1 MTVIAFR
8 PRPRTPSA
16 GPTDPP
22 VPVVGTFRS
31 PRGRTG
37 HLDGT
42 LRVRRLVLVPRG
54 AFVTGVVTG
63 ELRDADGSLVGVDT
77 RRVTLA
83 VDLVRQGDG
92 YVPVTRASRIDLMGL
107 TVNIDPTVLDVPL
120 VLPWRAPRRRGGTL
134 RPVPPLEVGPA

>member
-8 PRPRTPSA
+8 PRPRAPSA
-16 GPTDPP
+16 GPPDPP
-22 VPVVGTFRS
+22 VPVAGTFRS

-83 VDLVRQGDG
+83 VDLVRRGDG
-92 YVPVTRASRIDLMGL
+92 YVPVARASRIDLMGL
-107 TVNIDPTVLDVPL
+107 TVHVDPTVLDVPL
-120 VLPWRAPRRRGGTL
+120 VLPWRAPRSRGGPL